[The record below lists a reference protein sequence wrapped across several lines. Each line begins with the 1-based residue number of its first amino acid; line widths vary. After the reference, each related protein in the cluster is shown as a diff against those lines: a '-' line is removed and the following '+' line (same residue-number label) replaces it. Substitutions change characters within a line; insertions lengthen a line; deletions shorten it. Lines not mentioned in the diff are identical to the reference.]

1 MLNKPTNIML
11 HNRSTGEIARLDG
24 TNISGIYMFWLY
36 VTQIT
41 TRDLNFTNNNGTLIG
56 YVIKTANVADKIL
69 PAVIKDNAVIGVLDL
84 PIDTTP
90 GLVAPDN
97 QTIKLTGT
105 TIGVK
110 PGSISRSH
118 LDTNLAGKIDKIEVA
133 SVEETKAYL
142 GIGA

>member
-1 MLNKPTNIML
+1 
-11 HNRSTGEIARLDG
+11 
-24 TNISGIYMFWLY
+24 MFWLY
-36 VTQIT
+36 VTQVT
-41 TRDLNFTNNNGTLIG
+41 TRDLNFTNNNGSLIG
-56 YVIKTANVADKIL
+56 YMIKTANVANKTL
-69 PAVIKDNAVIGVLDL
+69 PAVVKDNAVIGVLDL

-133 SVEETKAYL
+133 SVQEVKDYFH
-142 GIGA
+142 IVS